1 MACREN
7 YRRVDWMTASKTK
20 HRESTI
26 WQRRFWEHQIRD
38 DLDLQRYADY
48 IHFNPVKHGY
58 AKSVAEWPY
67 YTFHRCLQQGFIHRI
82 GQAVRMQVNCKQ
94 VNCCR
99 VGTFLCPRC

>member
-67 YTFHRCLQQGFIHRI
+67 STFHRYLQQGVYSQDWA
-82 GQAVRMQVNCKQ
+82 GGEDAGELQT
-94 VNCCR
+94 
-99 VGTFLCPRC
+99 GELL